1 MSTSDTRKIL
11 GLGAIACIAC
21 CIGPILGVL
30 GAIGLATIGG
40 VALFGAAGLA
50 VALIVLPVLRRARHR
65 PGACMPNTDPVAV
78 DAPTARRVVASPST
92 GGADEHSIT
101 P

>member
-40 VALFGAAGLA
+40 VALFGVAGLA
-50 VALIVLPVLRRARHR
+50 VALFALPVLRRAPRR
-65 PGACMPNTDPVAV
+65 PGGCTPNTDPVAV
-78 DAPTARRVVASPST
+78 AAPTVRRATAPRST
-92 GGADEHSIT
+92 RGAD
-101 P
+101 